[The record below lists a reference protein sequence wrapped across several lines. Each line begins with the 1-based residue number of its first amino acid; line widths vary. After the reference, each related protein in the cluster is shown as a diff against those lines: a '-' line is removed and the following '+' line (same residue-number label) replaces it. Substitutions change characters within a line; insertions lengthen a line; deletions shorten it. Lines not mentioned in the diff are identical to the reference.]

1 MLYAIEQQYKQ
12 FILQNRPDK
21 MNYKLIPKQF
31 IGPGSITLQR
41 KHVQPIDPASKE
53 PNIQK
58 NYCVT
63 EKADGERR
71 LLYVSGNGM
80 IFAITTNMNFICI
93 GAKTKVSKLY
103 HTMIDC
109 EYIMKNKHGDVIDL
123 YAAFDVYYIAKQDQ
137 RNLIFMNTSEPTK
150 TRHGMLLKVI
160 SALKP
165 ESMITGQP
173 SPVRIEAKQ
182 FYSSGNI
189 FEDNNMII
197 QKTKD
202 GLFEYETDGLVF
214 TPTNLS
220 LARDYVKKTWDK
232 SFKWK
237 PPEFNSIDFSE
248 NEKRR
253 KDGTCW

>member
-1 MLYAIEQQYKQ
+1 MYLANLLLFSIIAVANATPPFVITSGADACKLAASLNNDYPSC
-12 FILQNRPDK
+12 FISA
-21 MNYKLIPKQF
+21 NYPADYDSDQTCK
-31 IGPGSITLQR
+31 ITLQSTGKLKVVDFVTEER
-41 KHVQPIDPASKE
+41 WDYVKLGGKEYSGTTGPIDVA
-53 PNIQK
+53 
-58 NYCVT
+58 V
-63 EKADGERR
+63 
-71 LLYVSGNGM
+71 
-80 IFAITTNMNFICI
+80 
-93 GAKTKVSKLY
+93 
-103 HTMIDC
+103 
-109 EYIMKNKHGDVIDL
+109 KHGDVIDL

-197 QKTKD
+197 QKTND

-237 PPEFNSIDFSE
+237 PPEFNSIDFLVKMK
-248 NEKRR
+248 NESQELLLS
-253 KDGTCW
+253 TTTYYLIY